1 MDIEDPGEFNAAMLS
16 LYRMPSVAGLMLQ
29 KGKQTLA
36 NHMPFSDQ
44 RNAQL
49 AELIATMCEGYSD
62 VNRRLRQVLITYD
75 AGSLLITIRKDTQLA
90 VLMTSKGDIDG
101 ISKFASLFMLENPS
115 NFIPE
120 NPVAVVTPVQ
130 AAPVQVASGLP
141 VSVKTAAVGR
151 YPMHEGAA
159 SEAVVQQAVVE
170 AASQGVSRW
179 PEIRIVIDNVLGK
192 VMGRAQI
199 TNMVERV
206 CQEKG
211 IGDPTQLPLPHAIKL
226 AFAVLE
232 EIPNRNKKASLI
244 SEMQHVFE
252 DKNIASPAWS

>member
-1 MDIEDPGEFNAAMLS
+1 MDIEDPGEFNAAMLN

-62 VNRRLRQVLITYD
+62 VKRRLKQVLITYD
-75 AGSLLITIRKDTQLA
+75 AGSLLITSRKDTQLA
-90 VLMTSKGDIDG
+90 ILVTSTGDIDR
-101 ISKFASLFMLENPS
+101 ISKFASLFLLENPS
-115 NFIPE
+115 NFAPE

-130 AAPVQVASGLP
+130 AAPVQAASAPP
-141 VSVKTAAVGR
+141 VSVNTAAVGR
-151 YPMHEGAA
+151 YTTHEVA
-159 SEAVVQQAVVE
+159 SSEVVVQQAVV
-170 AASQGVSRW
+170 AAAAQEVSRW

-199 TNMVERV
+199 TRMMERV

-211 IGDPTQLPLPHAIKL
+211 IGDPTQLPLPHATKL

-232 EIPNRNKKASLI
+232 EIPNRNKRASLI
-244 SEMQHVFE
+244 SEMQHIFE
-252 DKNIASPAWS
+252 DKNIVSPAWS

>member
-1 MDIEDPGEFNAAMLS
+1 MDIEDPGEFNAAMLN
-16 LYRMPSVAGLMLQ
+16 LYRMPSVAGLLLQ

-36 NHMPFSDQ
+36 NHMPFSDL

-115 NFIPE
+115 NFTPE

-130 AAPVQVASGLP
+130 AAPIHGASVVP
-141 VSVKTAAVGR
+141 VSVKTAAAGR
-151 YPMHEGAA
+151 YSMHEVVS
-159 SEAVVQQAVVE
+159 SEAGVQRAVDE
-170 AASQGVSRW
+170 AAAQEVSRW

-199 TNMVERV
+199 TRMVERV

-211 IGDPTQLPLPHAIKL
+211 IGDPTQLPLRHAIKL

-232 EIPNRNKKASLI
+232 EIPNRNKRASLI
-244 SEMQHVFE
+244 SEMQHIFE
-252 DKNIASPAWS
+252 DKNLGSPAWS